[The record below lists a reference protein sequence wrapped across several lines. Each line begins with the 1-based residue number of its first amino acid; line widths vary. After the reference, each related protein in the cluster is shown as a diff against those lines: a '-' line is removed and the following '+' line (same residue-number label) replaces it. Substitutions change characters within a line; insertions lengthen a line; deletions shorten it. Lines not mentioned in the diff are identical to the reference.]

1 MITPATLKGH
11 PIHSILV
18 VLPIGAFL
26 ASFVS
31 NLVSFWIQDPVWYWL
46 GWYNLWVGFI
56 GGLAAVIPGLIDYF
70 SLPKES
76 AARRT
81 AFIHA
86 SLALVMLILFFISLL
101 QHGRS
106 TAPLQPAWKSGFLFS
121 LMGILVML
129 AVGWLGGS
137 LVYKH
142 QVGVQSP
149 KDVGLEAFGE
159 PRSIANI
166 KGHPIHPMLVP
177 IPFTLFLVSVL
188 FDLLVLL
195 GEDATFWERLAFYE
209 LSLSLGGAVLAFF
222 PGMIDA
228 FHVLPMPSGQTVGK
242 HVIAITLFFSALT
255 ISLIVRVSG
264 LPFAWWVGFIA
275 SLIGLVFLGI
285 GGWFG
290 GDNVYRERIGVEKER
305 VQTRAETL
313 SR

>member
-1 MITPATLKGH
+1 MITRATLKGH

-18 VLPIGAFL
+18 VLPMGAFS
-26 ASFVS
+26 ASFVGD
-31 NLVSFWIQDPVWYWL
+31 LVSFWIQDSIWYWL

-56 GGLAAVIPGLIDYF
+56 GGLAAVIPGLMDYF

-76 AARRT
+76 AARRA
-81 AFIHA
+81 AFLHA

-101 QHGRS
+101 QHGSS

-121 LMGILVML
+121 LIGILVML

-142 QVGVQSP
+142 QVGVQPP
-149 KDVGLEAFGE
+149 KDLDLETLGE

-177 IPFTLFLVSVL
+177 IPLTLFLVSVL
-188 FDLLVLL
+188 FDLFVLF
-195 GEDATFWERLAFYE
+195 GKDAAFWERLAFYE
-209 LSLSLGGAVLAFF
+209 LSLSLGGATLAFF

-228 FHVLPMPSGQTVGK
+228 FHVLSLPSGQMVGK
-242 HVIAITLFFSALT
+242 HVIAIALFLSSLT
-255 ISLIVRVSG
+255 ISLVVRVSG
-264 LPFAWWVGFIA
+264 LPFAWWIGFIA
-275 SLIGLVFLGI
+275 SLVGLVFLGI

-290 GDNVYRERIGVEKER
+290 GENVYRERIGVEKER
-305 VQTRAETL
+305 VQARAETL
-313 SR
+313 PR